1 MELSFAPTV
10 AKRRR
15 YQGLNTDYDAL
26 PLVLEVK
33 DIQNI
38 LGISRTTAYALVKQP
53 DFPTFRS
60 GNRIKISKQALFDWM
75 AGGAEN
81 AGR

>member
-1 MELSFAPTV
+1 MREREDFYMNSRD
-10 AKRRR
+10 K
-15 YQGLNTDYDAL
+15 YTDYDAL

-60 GNRIKISKQALFDWM
+60 GSRIKISKQALFDWM
-75 AGGAEN
+75 AGGVEN
-81 AGR
+81 AGRK

>member
-1 MELSFAPTV
+1 MNNRD
-10 AKRRR
+10 K
-15 YQGLNTDYDAL
+15 YTDYDAL

-53 DFPTFRS
+53 DFTVFFVRTTIRYPASVTTSTRY
-60 GNRIKISKQALFDWM
+60 
-75 AGGAEN
+75 
-81 AGR
+81 

>member
-1 MELSFAPTV
+1 MNNRDKF
-10 AKRRR
+10 
-15 YQGLNTDYDAL
+15 TDYEAL

-60 GNRIKISKQALFDWM
+60 GSRIKISKKALFDWM
-75 AGGAEN
+75 AGGKQN
-81 AGR
+81 AGRE

>member
-1 MELSFAPTV
+1 MNNRDKF
-10 AKRRR
+10 
-15 YQGLNTDYDAL
+15 TDYESL

-53 DFPTFRS
+53 GFPSFKS
-60 GNRIKISKQALFDWM
+60 GSRIKISKKALFDWM

-81 AGR
+81 AGRK

>member
-1 MELSFAPTV
+1 MNNRDKF
-10 AKRRR
+10 
-15 YQGLNTDYDAL
+15 TDYDAL

-53 DFPTFRS
+53 DFPACKS
-60 GNRIKISKQALFDWM
+60 GSRIKISKQALFDWM
-75 AGGAEN
+75 AGGVKN
-81 AGR
+81 NGRK

>member
-1 MELSFAPTV
+1 MNNRD
-10 AKRRR
+10 K
-15 YQGLNTDYDAL
+15 YTDYEAL

-53 DFPTFRS
+53 DFPAFKS
-60 GNRIKISKQALFDWM
+60 GSRIKISKQALFDWM
-75 AGGAEN
+75 AGGVKN
-81 AGR
+81 AGRK

>member
-1 MELSFAPTV
+1 MNNRDKF
-10 AKRRR
+10 
-15 YQGLNTDYDAL
+15 TDYEAL

-60 GNRIKISKQALFDWM
+60 GSRIKISKKALFDWM
-75 AGGAEN
+75 AGGGKN
-81 AGR
+81 ADGK

>member
-1 MELSFAPTV
+1 MNNRD
-10 AKRRR
+10 K
-15 YQGLNTDYDAL
+15 YMDYEAL

-53 DFPTFRS
+53 DFPNFWS
-60 GNRIKISKQALFDWM
+60 GSRIKISKKALFDWM
-75 AGGAEN
+75 AGGGRN
-81 AGR
+81 AGRE

>member
-1 MELSFAPTV
+1 MQNAEREDFYMNN
-10 AKRRR
+10 RNQ
-15 YQGLNTDYDAL
+15 YTDYEAL

-60 GNRIKISKQALFDWM
+60 GSRIKISKKALFDWM
-75 AGGAEN
+75 AGKS
-81 AGR
+81 